1 MPIPH
6 DIDAL
11 LESDARFRQIVA
23 ALDQVFWVI
32 DLQPHEHVPYVS
44 PGFELIWGRSAA
56 ALYAD
61 PRVWTEAIVDADRP
75 KVQLAFERWLADP
88 DGERFT
94 VEYRIRQPGGQL
106 RWIADRGRAVRDAKG
121 LVRRLTGIAEDI
133 TARKQAEEAAQST
146 ERRFRQV
153 VELLPQLVWTASIDG
168 FCSYL
173 SPQWVAYTGMAEAPQ
188 LGTGWLAQLHDED
201 RPRAWADWQRAVNSE
216 EPYDTSFR
224 LRAANGSYRW
234 FKVRATLLVDEPGP
248 GGQWF
253 GTCTDVDD
261 LTRMAASL
269 TQERDRLAA
278 IASAAPTAIHTLCM
292 PVDGQPHI
300 GFGADRVAHIYGLPA
315 AQLAVDA
322 QAMVNALH
330 PEDAPHVHASVR
342 DAAAAMTDW
351 HAEYRVLHPTLGE
364 RWIEGRSTPVREP
377 DGSLLWHGA
386 LTDITA
392 RKHNEQAVQ
401 ASRAKLQTVFDHLNE
416 GLVLAG
422 ADGTLL
428 EWNRAALRLH
438 GFDERAPALPQ
449 LAEMPQHFDLA
460 HLDGRPLPRADWPLT
475 RLLRGDS
482 LDHEAVRVRHRQQG
496 WERVFEYAGVSVHD
510 AQGRILIGVL
520 MVRDI
525 TARHRLERQMHE
537 LNQALEQRVSDRTA
551 ALQAA
556 VKELEAF
563 SYSVSHDLRAPLRA
577 LDGFSQALLK
587 DHAQGLPPEGQRYL
601 HIIRDS
607 ALKMGVLIDD
617 LLAFS
622 RIGRVALKSQALDTG
637 MLVRDALAQ
646 LAPAL
651 ENRQIDWQITGLP
664 SCHGDLALL
673 RQVWINLLS
682 NAVKYTSKREQ
693 ATIHIGVQPGPA
705 GQPEFVVRD
714 NGAGFDMRYAHK
726 LFGVFERLHR
736 TDEFEGTGVGL
747 AIVQRILQRH
757 GGNIR
762 AEAVPGEGA
771 TFYFHL
777 GPPSP

>member
-1 MPIPH
+1 
-6 DIDAL
+6 
-11 LESDARFRQIVA
+11 
-23 ALDQVFWVI
+23 
-32 DLQPHEHVPYVS
+32 
-44 PGFELIWGRSAA
+44 
-56 ALYAD
+56 
-61 PRVWTEAIVDADRP
+61 
-75 KVQLAFERWLADP
+75 
-88 DGERFT
+88 
-94 VEYRIRQPGGQL
+94 
-106 RWIADRGRAVRDAKG
+106 
-121 LVRRLTGIAEDI
+121 
-133 TARKQAEEAAQST
+133 
-146 ERRFRQV
+146 
-153 VELLPQLVWTASIDG
+153 
-168 FCSYL
+168 
-173 SPQWVAYTGMAEAPQ
+173 
-188 LGTGWLAQLHDED
+188 
-201 RPRAWADWQRAVNSE
+201 
-216 EPYDTSFR
+216 
-224 LRAANGSYRW
+224 
-234 FKVRATLLVDEPGP
+234 
-248 GGQWF
+248 
-253 GTCTDVDD
+253 
-261 LTRMAASL
+261 
-269 TQERDRLAA
+269 
-278 IASAAPTAIHTLCM
+278 
-292 PVDGQPHI
+292 VDGQPHI

-315 AQLAVDA
+315 AQLAVDT